1 MGSGRYV
8 LTGAPGAGKTVLA
21 TALRGRGHHVIAEAA
36 TDVIEADLRR
46 GVPDPGASPTFIE
59 DITAVQIARQGPR
72 GFYDRSPYCTLAL
85 ARYTGLP
92 IPLLLAGEL
101 GRPGYYEPTVFF
113 LGMFPYITPTPVRR
127 ISYPDAVRFEAIH
140 RDVYLEYGFTLIDI
154 PAAPV
159 EARVTAVENHL

>member
-21 TALRGRGHHVIAEAA
+21 TALRGRGHHVVPEAA
-36 TDVIEADLRR
+36 TDVVQADLRR
-46 GVPDPGASPTFIE
+46 GVRDSPTIIE
-59 DITAVQIARQGPR
+59 DITAVQITRQGPR

-85 ARYTGLP
+85 ARYANLP
-92 IPLLLAGEL
+92 VPDNLTAEL
-101 GRPGYYEPTVFF
+101 TRTGYYEPTVFF
-113 LGMFPYITPTPVRR
+113 LGLFPHITPTPVRR

-154 PAAPV
+154 PPAPV
-159 EARVTAVENHL
+159 EARVTAVEAHL

>member
-21 TALRGRGHHVIAEAA
+21 TALRGRGHHVIPEAA

-46 GVPDPGASPTFIE
+46 GVHDPGASPTFIE

-85 ARYTGLP
+85 ARYTGHP
-92 IPLLLAGEL
+92 VPHLLAAEL
-101 GRPGYYEPTVFF
+101 AGPGYYEPTVFF
-113 LGMFPYITPTPVRR
+113 LALLGHITPTPVRR
-127 ISYPDAVRFEAIH
+127 ISYPDALRFETIH
-140 RDVYLEYGFTLIDI
+140 RDVYAEYGFTLIDI

-159 EARVTAVENHL
+159 ETRVTAVENHL